1 LRAGKTPPIR
11 CSDSFHYNEGSTR
24 RKNDFPISPRS
35 SSDPGEIDLDVIFP
49 TDLKGGLT
57 VATETLQFKTELKQ
71 LLHLIIHS
79 LYSHKDIFL
88 RELISNASD
97 AIDRIRFQ
105 SLTQSDL
112 LEGDSAWK
120 IKLIPDKEKNTL
132 TIRDNGIGMSR
143 ETIVD
148 QLGTIARSGT
158 REFLDSLKAADA
170 KERPELIGQ
179 FGVGFYASFM
189 VADKVTVISRM
200 AAASPR
206 PAAGEGSGVRGQE
219 GVKWESS
226 GQGDFTIEP
235 IDKPTRGTDVILHL
249 RDDAKEYLEPYTL
262 RMLVKKYSDFV
273 EHPIVIDA
281 DKDGKATEETL
292 NAQKA
297 IWLRNKNEIT
307 DDEYNAFY
315 KHLAHDTHDPLKT
328 IHYKAEGQMEFKALL
343 YVPAHR
349 PFDLMFGDSKKGLQL
364 YIQRVFILDDCE
376 TLLPKYLRFVRGVVD
391 SPDLPLNVSRE
402 ILQHGAPLEKIKSN
416 LTGKVLSTL
425 DELKRKEF
433 DKYVAFYHEFGPFL
447 REGAYQDFENKKKL
461 AELLLFEST
470 KTDAGKFTSLADYVE
485 RMPGEQTE
493 IYYLAGDS
501 REVLEQS
508 PLLESFKAKSW
519 EVLFLTDPADEFV
532 MDALGMYKDKPLKAI
547 DKAGMDAGTIED
559 AVKEKYQPLL
569 DYFKEKIADIADARL
584 TTRLKESAVCL
595 VADEHA
601 MSANMERLMQRMQ
614 RDHVAPSS
622 KRVLEINPEHAL
634 VQAMQALIAKDR
646 TDARLEKYARL
657 LYDQAVILEGS
668 KVKDP
673 LVFAQRLNELLLK
686 DAL

>member
-1 LRAGKTPPIR
+1 MSA
-11 CSDSFHYNEGSTR
+11 
-24 RKNDFPISPRS
+24 
-35 SSDPGEIDLDVIFP
+35 
-49 TDLKGGLT
+49 
-57 VATETLQFKTELKQ
+57 ETMQFKTELKQ

-97 AIDRIRFQ
+97 AIDRIRFEG
-105 SLTQSDL
+105 LTKSEL
-112 LEGDSAWK
+112 LEGNADWK
-120 IKLIPDKEKNTL
+120 IKLIPDAEKRTL
-132 TIRDNGIGMSR
+132 TISDNGVGMSR
-143 ETIVD
+143 QTIVE

-200 AAASPR
+200 AGKSD
-206 PAAGEGSGVRGQE
+206 GGVR
-219 GVKWESS
+219 WEST

-235 IDKPTRGTDVILHL
+235 CEKPTRGTDVILHL
-249 RDDAKEYLEPYTL
+249 REDAKEYAEPYTL

-273 EHPIVIDA
+273 EHPIVIDV
-281 DKDGKATEETL
+281 DKDGTKSEEVL
-292 NAQKA
+292 NARKA
-297 IWLRNKNEIT
+297 IWLRNKSEIS

-315 KHLAHDTHDPLKT
+315 KHLAHDMHDPLRT
-328 IHYKAEGQMEFKALL
+328 IHYKAEGQLEFKALL
-343 YVPAHR
+343 YIPAQK

-402 ILQHGAPLEKIKSN
+402 ILQHSASLEKIRSN
-416 LTGKVLSTL
+416 LTGKVLGTL
-425 DELKRKEF
+425 EEMKRKEF
-433 DKYVAFYHEFGPFL
+433 DKYVGFFQEFGAFL

-461 AELLLFEST
+461 ADLLLFESS
-470 KTDAGKFTSLADYVE
+470 KTDADKFTSLADYVE
-485 RMPGEQTE
+485 RMPGDQTE
-493 IYYLAGDS
+493 IFYLAGDG

-508 PLLESFKAKSW
+508 PLLESFKAKGW
-519 EVLFLTDPADEFV
+519 EVLYLTDPADEFV
-532 MDALGMYKDKPLKAI
+532 VDAIGAYKDKPLKAI
-547 DKAGMDAGTIED
+547 DRANVDAG
-559 AVKEKYQPLL
+559 AVSDDVKQKLQPLC
-569 DYFKEKIADIADARL
+569 DYFKEKIADIADARA
-584 TTRLKESAVCL
+584 TNRLKESAVCL

-601 MSANMERLMQRMQ
+601 MSANMERILQRMQ
-614 RDHVAPSS
+614 RDRPAPAS
-622 KRVLEINPEHAL
+622 KRILEINPEHPL
-634 VQAMQALIAKDR
+634 VQAMSGILVKDR
-646 TDARLEKYARL
+646 NDPRLERFARL

-673 LVFAQRLNELLLK
+673 LTFAQRLNEMLLK
-686 DAL
+686 DAAS